1 MSGSVIAQ
9 GSTSFNYRGYNRVS
23 KQIVTNQPAGTQ
35 WQLVHEGVWNNIVSL
50 AGNFYNKGA
59 RCTVELK
66 GGVCRLTSLWG
77 SDPGDSPEDASN
89 PAAAETPQD
98 RFELTW
104 EPEQISVFNLPQVI
118 REAEK
123 FVSVMAVD
131 PVTGKP
137 GVLTNDG
144 AAAYKYVL
152 ETAARN
158 GSPNPIDTVSN
169 PVADFIWRNYLSKGV
184 EYWEGARPI
193 VRRIREYSLTYDINK
208 PTSQVQMTTP
218 VYSRAKLIQT
228 FAIPANFANQIP
240 LDPTNLPPHN
250 TDNQKAYIWGW
261 RFRSYSYGYD
271 VGTRKVV
278 ESSEWDFAEWCR
290 GLYTI
295 IE

>member
-23 KQIVTNQPAGTQ
+23 KQIVTNQPSGTQ

-77 SDPGDSPEDASN
+77 SDPGDSPEDAPN
-89 PAAAETPQD
+89 PATAETPQD

-104 EPEQISVFNLPQVI
+104 EPEQISIFNLPQVI
-118 REAEK
+118 REAEGFQSSK
-123 FVSVMAVD
+123 
-131 PVTGKP
+131 VTGSA
-137 GVLTNDG
+137 TTSG
-144 AAAYKYVL
+144 AVYNGPARYKYLL
-152 ETAARN
+152 ETAAKN
-158 GSPNPIDTVSN
+158 GEDNPLDADVF
-169 PVADFIWRNYLSKGV
+169 PVADYIWKNYLSKGV
-184 EYWEGARPI
+184 ESWEGVRPV

-208 PTSQVQMTTP
+208 PTSQVQTTTP

-240 LDPTNLPPHN
+240 LDPTGLPAHQPAF
-250 TDNQKAYIWGW
+250 QKAYIWGW

-278 ESSEWDFAEWCR
+278 ESSEWDFAEWSR
-290 GLYTI
+290 GLYTV